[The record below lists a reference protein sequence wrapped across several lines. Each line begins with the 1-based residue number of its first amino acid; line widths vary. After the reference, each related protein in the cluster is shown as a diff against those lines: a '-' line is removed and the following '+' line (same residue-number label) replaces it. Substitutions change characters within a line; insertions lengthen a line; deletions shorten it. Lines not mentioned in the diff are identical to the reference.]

1 MSSAEAKP
9 KDSKMADAPVS
20 DPIPFVGLSEQGA
33 RLRARIEERF
43 RTILDHGR
51 YVMGPEVDEL
61 EERLRERSG
70 ATRALAVSSGTDA
83 LLMPLMVEGV
93 GPGDAV
99 FVPSFTFT
107 ATAEVALL
115 CGAEPVF
122 VDVER
127 ASYNL
132 DLSSLEHEFERVRA
146 EGRLRPKA
154 LLAVDLFGL
163 PADYERLGPW
173 CAERGIVLVADAAQ
187 SYGGATGVG
196 TGSPAEVGAM
206 APYTATSFYPAK
218 PLGGYGDGGAVF
230 AMDATRAAELS
241 SIRQHGYGERAYEIV
256 RVGLNGRLDSLQAA
270 VLLEKLEVF
279 DEELEA
285 RDRLAR
291 AYSDALG
298 TLADRI
304 TCPPHPE
311 GVRCAWAQYTVQLDD
326 RDRVQRDLRA
336 NGVPSVVYYPLPMH
350 QQPAYAPYAAGEL
363 PVSEELCG
371 RVLSLPMNP
380 YQTDEHT
387 ARVIAALTA
396 AVGGP

>member
-1 MSSAEAKP
+1 MSP
-9 KDSKMADAPVS
+9 ADAKRTDEPSTAAAPEPV
-20 DPIPFVGLSEQGA
+20 PFVGLTEQGA

-43 RTILDHGR
+43 RQILDHGR
-51 YVMGPEVDEL
+51 YVMGPEVEEL
-61 EERLRERSG
+61 EARLQERSG

-83 LLMPLMVEGV
+83 LLMPLMAEGV

-127 ASYNL
+127 ATYNL
-132 DLSSLEHEFERVRA
+132 DFASLEREHERVCA

-173 CAERGIVLVADAAQ
+173 CAEHGIVLIADAAQ
-187 SYGGATGVG
+187 SFGGAATLGGEAPV
-196 TGSPAEVGAM
+196 EVGAM
-206 APYTATSFYPAK
+206 APYTGTSFYPAK

-230 AMDATRAAELS
+230 AMDSERAAELS

-291 AYSDALG
+291 AYSQGLARLG
-298 TLADRI
+298 EIA
-304 TCPPHPE
+304 CPPHPE
-311 GVRCAWAQYTVQLDD
+311 GVRCAWAQYTIQLDG
-326 RDRVQRDLRA
+326 RDRVQQELRSK
-336 NGVPSVVYYPLPMH
+336 GVPSVVYYPLPMH
-350 QQPAYAPYAAGEL
+350 QQPAYAPYAAGSL

-380 YQTDEHT
+380 YQTAEHT
-387 ARVIAALTA
+387 ERVIAAVIEAVKA
-396 AVGGP
+396 AH